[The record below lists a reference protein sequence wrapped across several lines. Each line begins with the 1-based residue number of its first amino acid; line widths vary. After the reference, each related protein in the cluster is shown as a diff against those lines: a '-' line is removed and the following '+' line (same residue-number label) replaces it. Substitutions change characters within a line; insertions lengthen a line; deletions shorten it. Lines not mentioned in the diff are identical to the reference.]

1 MTQTSTSTPAAS
13 GHPGSAAPAVQLSG
27 VTKDFGPVHAV
38 RGIDLSLEPGEIV
51 AFLGP
56 NGAGK
61 TTTID
66 MVLGLSQPTTGSVQV
81 LGLQP
86 RQAISRG
93 LVSAVMQT
101 GGLLKD
107 LSVRETVTYTAS
119 LFADTAPVDEV
130 LRTAGIESIA
140 DRRVGKCSGGEQ
152 QRLRFAMAL
161 LSDPALLLLDEPTTG
176 MDVEGRRAFWSAIRE
191 DAAKGRTVLFA
202 THYLEE
208 ADQYADRIILI
219 SHGRIVAD
227 GTGSQI
233 KALAAGRTVRAT
245 LPGADA
251 ERLSQ
256 LAGVESVDVR
266 GDAVYVHA
274 KDTDA
279 VARYLLT
286 ETSAHDLEITARGLE
301 DAFLSLT
308 GGTTTTQ
315 KEHRHDHA
323 DHRPEHPPGAAAG
336 RLQPHRARH
345 RAQADAAQPP
355 HDHLHADPAGRA
367 AAQSSAASTGWQ
379 DKAGSGNVA
388 AYILVSMALYGAA
401 LTAAAGGSMVALE
414 RALGW
419 SRQLRLT
426 PLNPVAYILMKAIV
440 ALAMGALAIAAV
452 NVVGILQ
459 GKAEMPT
466 SRLDR
471 QRRGHPVLH
480 ADLRRP
486 RRLRRLPRPGR
497 ERHADPRPRPCAAVV
512 PRRCVHPARPVLPG
526 RCATS
531 PTGRRCTASP
541 RSPARRSPTSCP
553 GTPSSTRSPGSRSSW
568 PAPPGG

>member
-1 MTQTSTSTPAAS
+1 MTQTYPSTPAIS
-13 GHPGSAAPAVQLSG
+13 GHPGGAAPAVRLSG

-130 LRTAGIESIA
+130 LRTAGIDTIA

-176 MDVEGRRAFWSAIRE
+176 MDVEGRRAFWAAIRE
-191 DAAKGRTVLFA
+191 DAANGRTVLFA

-219 SHGRIVAD
+219 SNGRIVAD

-233 KALAAGRTVRAT
+233 KALAAGRTVRAS
-245 LPGADA
+245 LPGADPH
-251 ERLSQ
+251 RLQQ
-256 LAGVESVDVR
+256 LAGVESVEIR

-286 ETSAHDLEITARGLE
+286 ETTAHDLEITARGLE

-308 GGTTTTQ
+308 GGDA
-315 KEHRHDHA
+315 ED
-323 DHRPEHPPGAAAG
+323 DVEG
-336 RLQPHRARH
+336 
-345 RAQADAAQPP
+345 AQA
-355 HDHLHADPAGRA
+355 
-367 AAQSSAASTGWQ
+367 
-379 DKAGSGNVA
+379 
-388 AYILVSMALYGAA
+388 
-401 LTAAAGGSMVALE
+401 
-414 RALGW
+414 
-419 SRQLRLT
+419 
-426 PLNPVAYILMKAIV
+426 
-440 ALAMGALAIAAV
+440 
-452 NVVGILQ
+452 
-459 GKAEMPT
+459 
-466 SRLDR
+466 
-471 QRRGHPVLH
+471 
-480 ADLRRP
+480 
-486 RRLRRLPRPGR
+486 
-497 ERHADPRPRPCAAVV
+497 
-512 PRRCVHPARPVLPG
+512 
-526 RCATS
+526 
-531 PTGRRCTASP
+531 
-541 RSPARRSPTSCP
+541 
-553 GTPSSTRSPGSRSSW
+553 
-568 PAPPGG
+568 